1 MISIYYL
8 VKIDPVVLE
17 KKMLTD
23 NARRTTTYGNPLAIS
38 HLREVIFE
46 SCNELHSTWKW
57 QIEGVCVWVCVCV
70 YIYIKRERER
80 DWPQTYSCMTS
91 NTLENIDTTLLRK
104 RTIDWY
110 DRVLRPFGNSSAIQR
125 RWHSINSC

>member
-23 NARRTTTYGNPLAIS
+23 NARRTTTDGNPLAIS
-38 HLREVIFE
+38 HLRDVIFE

-57 QIEGVCVWVCVCV
+57 QIEGVCVWVCV
-70 YIYIKRERER
+70 YIYIERERER
-80 DWPQTYSCMTS
+80 LTANALVHDVEHSREYRYYTATEANDW
-91 NTLENIDTTLLRK
+91 LIR
-104 RTIDWY
+104 
-110 DRVLRPFGNSSAIQR
+110 
-125 RWHSINSC
+125 